1 MGKKIELVN
10 TKAKIKSVWAKAL
23 NISRKNIYRTSI
35 LDQRDKKLKQEILT
49 VLKKHPAY
57 GHKRIAMDLHIN
69 KKRVLRVMKKYG
81 IKPPRRKVSF
91 FTTRSTSHHKYYNLI
106 KNIKPDSPNQI
117 WVSDLSYLKYKGKMY
132 YIATIIDIFTRQVL
146 AIQFGAKHD
155 SQLVLQSIEQAIKN
169 IKAFPEIF
177 HSDQGTEFMAEICT
191 QLLEQYGV
199 KVSVSDKGSPW
210 QNGYQESFF
219 SRFKAEFGRYDRF
232 ESIGQLIEA
241 IYSFAHYY
249 NTNRIHTALKM
260 PPDSYAQIFVEN
272 GLQKRGT

>member
-1 MGKKIELVN
+1 LGKKIELIN
-10 TKAKIKSVWAKAL
+10 SKAKIKSIWAKAL
-23 NISRKNIYRTSI
+23 NVNRKNIYRTSI
-35 LDQRDKKLKQEILT
+35 LDQKDEKLKVQIEK

-57 GHKRIAMDLHIN
+57 GHKRIALDLHIN
-69 KKRVLRVMKKYG
+69 KKRILRVMKKHG
-81 IKPPRRKVSF
+81 IKPPRRKVGF
-91 FTTRSTSHHKYYNLI
+91 YTTKSTSHHKYYNLI
-106 KNIKPDSPNQI
+106 KNLKPDRPNQI

-146 AIQFGAKHD
+146 TIQFGIKHD
-155 SQLVLQSIEQAIKN
+155 SQLVLQTLEQAIKN
-169 IKAFPEIF
+169 TRSFPDIF
-177 HSDQGTEFMAEICT
+177 HSDQGTEFMAIACT

-219 SRFKAEFGRYDRF
+219 SRFKAEFGDLNRF
-232 ESIGQLIEA
+232 ETIGRLIEA
-241 IYSFAHYY
+241 IYSYAHYY
-249 NTNRIHTALKM
+249 NTDRIHSALKM